1 MTTGGPASKNKIR
14 PGDRESLVAL
24 ARRGDLP
31 ARVRGLLDGLFGFTC
46 NWFEPAIVRT
56 LDEVE
61 QALFKLAERSGNSAE
76 QHQRFEALREIKHA
90 RADVGPRFLAHA
102 ESTLAIL
109 RLPGKKDTLAATQAT
124 ALHTPLELVDSSVL
138 EEDLALRE
146 VAGKAEIRNSLAL
159 HALSHRLAVIA
170 GTPVWS
176 SEAMPLGPASLAA
189 AFRHALQDIEL
200 SIESRTLVYRI
211 FDRSAMLNVGQYY
224 DKLNA
229 WLTAQRILPN
239 LMPPTFQRGE
249 HAGAVP
255 PTPEI
260 APPTQGDMP
269 AAPTSPGGAAYNT
282 DAELFGTLRHL
293 LGARREATRDS
304 DAPQGPVHHASRDD
318 LQSVLGALQRAPAS
332 GARSVQYDSE
342 HFKNTLQVKLRRA
355 SPEGRPL
362 SLADEDL
369 DTVDLIGMLFDYVTR
384 NVHES
389 SGARA
394 LLTRLHVPVLRVA
407 LGDKTFFT
415 RRDHPA
421 RELLNTIAETGA
433 HWLDDAESD
442 SSLVDKMQ
450 MVVGHVS
457 SDFDGDVGVFENLLG
472 DLSQHMQLLAR
483 RAEVVERRHIDAAK
497 GRDRLE
503 IARETA
509 RAAIVRLLQ
518 AYPPLPRVR
527 ALLERAWTDALAL
540 SALRDGAN
548 GSEFQRRLAAAGG
561 LARRAASPLSDSAAD
576 EMLRREFD
584 AGLRQVGMHEDDVR
598 DVLGNL
604 YAAPAAPGAADR
616 EKLQRIDE
624 TLSGQPRLGGDAPT
638 VATVPSPAPLNAAE
652 IEMLAQLKRTPFG
665 TWFDFVLNQQ
675 GLVARRKL
683 AWFSPVTGH
692 CLFVNQRGARSD
704 DRSLDQLARDMV
716 RGQVRVASNE
726 QGSLIDRAWKAIV
739 GMLRPPA
746 AAEPAV
752 DA

>member
-1 MTTGGPASKNKIR
+1 MTTGDPAGSNTIR
-14 PGDRESLVAL
+14 PGNAESLVAL
-24 ARRGDLP
+24 AHRSDLP
-31 ARVRGLLDGLFGFTC
+31 TRVRSLLDGLFGFTC
-46 NWFEPAIVRT
+46 GWFEPAVART

-61 QALFKLAERSGNSAE
+61 QALFKSAERSGNSGE
-76 QHQRFEALREIKHA
+76 QQRCFEALREIKRV
-90 RADVGPRFLAHA
+90 RADVAPRFLAHA
-102 ESTLAIL
+102 ESTLARL
-109 RLPGKKDTLAATQAT
+109 RNPLTQTATSSTRAANERTL
-124 ALHTPLELVDSSVL
+124 LELVDSSAL

-146 VAGKAEIRNSLAL
+146 VAGKAEVRNSLAL

-189 AFRHALQDIEL
+189 AFRFGLQPLDL
-200 SIESRTLVYRI
+200 SIEDRTLVYRT
-211 FDRSAMLNVGQYY
+211 FDRAAMLTVGQYY
-224 DKLNA
+224 DRLNA
-229 WLTAQRILPN
+229 WLVAQRILPN
-239 LMPPTFQRGE
+239 LLPPSFQRTGPP
-249 HAGAVP
+249 AGSAT
-255 PTPEI
+255 PTPEV
-260 APPTQGDMP
+260 AQPPTGDTP
-269 AAPTSPGGAAYNT
+269 LTPTSSDHAGNNSA

-293 LGARREATRDS
+293 LGARRQAAHHDEGVR
-304 DAPQGPVHHASRDD
+304 GPVHHASRDD
-318 LQSVLGALQRAPAS
+318 LQSVLGALQRAAPAS
-332 GARSVQYDSE
+332 ARSVQYDSE

-362 SLADEDL
+362 SMADEDL
-369 DTVDLIGMLFDYVTR
+369 DTVDMIGMLFDYVTR

-421 RELLNTIAETGA
+421 RDLLNTIAETGA
-433 HWLDDAESD
+433 HWLDDSEND
-442 SSLVDKMQ
+442 SSLVDKMH
-450 MVVGHVS
+450 MVVSHVS
-457 SDFDGDVGVFENLLG
+457 SDFDGDLGVFEKLLG
-472 DLSQHMQLLAR
+472 DLNQHMQLLAR

-518 AYPPLPRVR
+518 ANSPSLRVR

-540 SALRDGAN
+540 SALREGVN
-548 GSEFQRRLAAAGG
+548 GSEFQRRLAAAGS
-561 LARRAASPLSDSAAD
+561 LARRPASPLADSAAD
-576 EMLRREFD
+576 DMLRREFD

-598 DVLGNL
+598 EVLENL
-604 YAAPAAPGAADR
+604 YTAPDVVDNG
-616 EKLQRIDE
+616 KLQRVDE
-624 TLSGQPRLGGDAPT
+624 ALRGQPRLGGDAP
-638 VATVPSPAPLNAAE
+638 ATPASSIPAPLDTAE
-652 IEMLAQLKRTPFG
+652 TEMLAQLKRTPFG

-683 AWFSPVTGH
+683 AWFSPMTGH
-692 CLFVNQRGARSD
+692 CLFVNQRGARSE

-716 RGQVRVASNE
+716 RGQVRLASTA
-726 QGSLIDRAWKAIV
+726 QGPLIDRAWKAIV
-739 GMLRPPA
+739 DMLRPQTT
-746 AAEPAV
+746 AV